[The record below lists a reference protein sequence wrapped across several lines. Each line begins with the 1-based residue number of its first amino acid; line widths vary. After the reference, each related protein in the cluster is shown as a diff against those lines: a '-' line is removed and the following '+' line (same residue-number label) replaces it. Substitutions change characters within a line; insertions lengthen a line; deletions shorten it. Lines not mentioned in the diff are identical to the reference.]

1 MKHKVTLWAIA
12 GLLTVAA
19 VAYFAPQWKSLSRTG
34 GDAAVPPL
42 PAATTAETKSGGGK
56 AGPTAGN
63 APNAPVPVEVFE
75 VRSSTVQEDLSAVGS
90 LRSNESVMLRPEVA
104 GRISK
109 IGFRDGQVVK
119 RGQLIVALDA
129 SVNQAE
135 VAQARAEFDL
145 AQSNLKR
152 VEDLASKNFVSS
164 SAKDQAASSVQ
175 VSEAK
180 LKLAEARL
188 AKMDILA
195 PFDGM
200 VGIRNVSVGDY
211 VKDGTDLVNIEEIRT
226 LKADFRIPERYF
238 TLLRVGQKA
247 EVTADA
253 VPGEKFAATLDA
265 INPRVD
271 ASGRSLEL
279 RALLGNANARLRP
292 GMFVRVRLILGER
305 QNALVVPEE
314 AIVPAGTEFF
324 VFKLAGDKAQRV
336 AVKTGVRRDGQ
347 VEIVQG
353 LSVGDRVVTS
363 GQQRLG
369 RDGQTV
375 RVSTADKPKGTG
387 K

>member
-1 MKHKVTLWAIA
+1 MKHKVTLWAMA

-19 VAYFAPQWKSLSRTG
+19 VAYFAPQWKSLSRSG
-34 GDAAVPPL
+34 GEASVPPL
-42 PAATTAETKSGGGK
+42 PAATTAESKPGGGK
-56 AGPTAGN
+56 GGAS

-75 VRSSTVQEDLSAVGS
+75 VRASTVQEDLAAVGS

-152 VEDLASKNFVSS
+152 VEDLAAKNFVSS
-164 SAKDQAASSVQ
+164 SAKDQAASNVQ
-175 VSEAK
+175 ISEAK

-188 AKMDILA
+188 AKMEILA

-238 TLLRVGQKA
+238 TMLRVGQKA

-324 VFKLAGDKAQRV
+324 VFKLAGDKVQRV

-369 RDGQTV
+369 RDGQAV
-375 RVSTADKPKGTG
+375 RVSSADKPKGAG